1 VKFEIKEVNNMIK
14 NYISRLRNYIYLSR
28 KYPKSKIS
36 IKTLIDL
43 NSELGEYS
51 KIYPQAL
58 ISNSKIGKFTYVC
71 PNTNIINTKVGS
83 FCSIASGVRCG
94 GGFHPSRDF
103 ISTNPIFYSTLGQ
116 TNIVV
121 TDKDYFEELKP
132 IEIGH
137 DVWIGTNAIILD
149 GVKIGTG
156 AIIGAG
162 AVVTKDVEPY
172 AIVGG
177 IPAKLIRYRF
187 DREQINKLLNE
198 IKWWEHDLEW
208 IQKNYKLMHNISNI
222 DML

>member
-1 VKFEIKEVNNMIK
+1 MKFEIKEVNNMIK

>member
-1 VKFEIKEVNNMIK
+1 MIK